1 MVEAVETGATI
12 RRMDEVGI
20 RDATEADL
28 PAVAEIY
35 GHESLHGYSTFE
47 TEERPVS
54 SWSHKLAS
62 GYPFLVAEAEG
73 AVVGFAYA
81 SQFRDRPAYHRT
93 VETSVYLHRGAR
105 GRGVGTSL
113 YAVLLDL
120 LAADFHT
127 ALALIALPND
137 VSVRLHER
145 AGFALVG
152 TMREVGDKQDR
163 LIDVGVYQ
171 RLLGTQLSSSR
182 SSRRPTT
189 ASPRRASSTR

>member
-1 MVEAVETGATI
+1 MGEAEI
-12 RRMDEVGI
+12 RAAGKS
-20 RDATEADL
+20 DL

-35 GHESLHGYSTFE
+35 AHESLHSYSTFE
-47 TEERPVS
+47 TDERPVS
-54 SWSHKLAS
+54 AWREKLAS
-62 GYPFLVAEAEG
+62 GHPFLVVEVEG

-93 VETSVYLHRGAR
+93 VETSVYLHRDAR
-105 GRGVGTSL
+105 GRRVGTAL
-113 YAVLLDL
+113 YAALLDL
-120 LAADFHT
+120 LAARFHT

-145 AGFALVG
+145 AGFVLVG

-171 RLLGTQLSSSR
+171 RIL
-182 SSRRPTT
+182 
-189 ASPRRASSTR
+189 